1 MKFLLSSEVQAIDQ
15 GLGMPV
21 NKKTFEQL
29 CQIKDSSLGG
39 IAVIRS
45 DSSYS
50 INLTFR
56 KPTEEEYDV
65 LRETVEGLEIPATQ
79 DTIILDAVL
88 QSGQAY
94 LEGKL
99 ELNDAVQE
107 ILKKVALYLSE

>member
-1 MKFLLSSEVQAIDQ
+1 M
-15 GLGMPV
+15 
-21 NKKTFEQL
+21 
-29 CQIKDSSLGG
+29 
-39 IAVIRS
+39 
-45 DSSYS
+45 
-50 INLTFR
+50 
-56 KPTEEEYDV
+56 